1 MARRARVVFCALNDE
16 LPHVIDKLG
25 DDFIVTATDFPHGD
39 AFRQDQLAQGLKKR
53 GDLSDSLIEKNPL
66 GKCPGDCIPWG
77 TSEISDC
84 NPTCGRALADGRVNG
99 NLYAMITT
107 IDHAGRL
114 VIPKDIRRESGIKPG
129 MPLEV
134 RWEKGA
140 IAITPAPL
148 PVKLERKGRLLV
160 AVPTEGA
167 PRLSAD
173 TVERT
178 RKALRKERSGAST

>member
-1 MARRARVVFCALNDE
+1 MSPVA
-16 LPHVIDKLG
+16 
-25 DDFIVTATDFPHGD
+25 
-39 AFRQDQLAQGLKKR
+39 
-53 GDLSDSLIEKNPL
+53 
-66 GKCPGDCIPWG
+66 
-77 TSEISDC
+77 SDC
-84 NPTCGRALADGRVNG
+84 DPIIQQYGLAYGLLNG
-99 NLYAMITT
+99 IFFTMKTT

-148 PVKLERKGRLLV
+148 AVKVERKGRLLV
-160 AVPTEGA
+160 AVPAEDIS
-167 PRLSAD
+167 PLSSD

-178 RKALRKERSGAST
+178 RRTLRKERSGASS

>member
-1 MARRARVVFCALNDE
+1 MIANR
-16 LPHVIDKLG
+16 
-25 DDFIVTATDFPHGD
+25 
-39 AFRQDQLAQGLKKR
+39 
-53 GDLSDSLIEKNPL
+53 
-66 GKCPGDCIPWG
+66 
-77 TSEISDC
+77 
-84 NPTCGRALADGRVNG
+84 TCGRALADGQVNG
-99 NLYAMITT
+99 NLCAMKTT
-107 IDHAGRL
+107 IDQAGRL

-167 PRLSAD
+167 QRLSAD

>member
-1 MARRARVVFCALNDE
+1 LSSASNIVIALG
-16 LPHVIDKLG
+16 L
-25 DDFIVTATDFPHGD
+25 AHGP
-39 AFRQDQLAQGLKKR
+39 
-53 GDLSDSLIEKNPL
+53 I
-66 GKCPGDCIPWG
+66 
-77 TSEISDC
+77 
-84 NPTCGRALADGRVNG
+84 NG
-99 NLYAMITT
+99 NFYVMKTT

-148 PVKLERKGRLLV
+148 AVRLERKGRLLV
-160 AVPTEGA
+160 AVPTKDT
-167 PRLSAD
+167 PRLSKD

-178 RKALRKERSGAST
+178 RKALARNARVIPPKHGARFSSGYKLHDCGRMFVA

>member
-1 MARRARVVFCALNDE
+1 LHIQRHRSGFLYFSLWKIGYSFQVANATVHMMMSVMVFPRCCKAAVLDSHPFTQRPGQMVSLANGSLNG
-16 LPHVIDKLG
+16 I
-25 DDFIVTATDFPHGD
+25 FD
-39 AFRQDQLAQGLKKR
+39 AMK
-53 GDLSDSLIEKNPL
+53 
-66 GKCPGDCIPWG
+66 
-77 TSEISDC
+77 
-84 NPTCGRALADGRVNG
+84 
-99 NLYAMITT
+99 TT

-148 PVKLERKGRLLV
+148 TVKLERKGRLLV
-160 AVPTEGA
+160 AVPSKDT
-167 PRLSAD
+167 PRLSSD

-178 RKALRKERSGAST
+178 RKTLRKERSGASN

>member
-1 MARRARVVFCALNDE
+1 
-16 LPHVIDKLG
+16 
-25 DDFIVTATDFPHGD
+25 
-39 AFRQDQLAQGLKKR
+39 
-53 GDLSDSLIEKNPL
+53 
-66 GKCPGDCIPWG
+66 
-77 TSEISDC
+77 
-84 NPTCGRALADGRVNG
+84 LADGSIDG
-99 NLYAMITT
+99 IFTTMKTT

-148 PVKLERKGRLLV
+148 TVKLERKGRLLV
-160 AVPTEGA
+160 AVPTKGTSS
-167 PRLSAD
+167 LSSD

-178 RKALRKERSGAST
+178 RKTLRKERSSTST

>member
-1 MARRARVVFCALNDE
+1 MWRKIQEVH
-16 LPHVIDKLG
+16 P
-25 DDFIVTATDFPHGD
+25 
-39 AFRQDQLAQGLKKR
+39 
-53 GDLSDSLIEKNPL
+53 
-66 GKCPGDCIPWG
+66 
-77 TSEISDC
+77 
-84 NPTCGRALADGRVNG
+84 ALAEAGKFIDWKSNQLGRLQSEMRTEFKKSRSRRKNKLNREGISSARAHLADRGKNG
-99 NLYAMITT
+99 IFNTMKTT
-107 IDHAGRL
+107 IDNAGRL

-160 AVPTEGA
+160 AVPTEGT

-178 RKALRKERSGAST
+178 RKALRKERSGEPT